1 MDELLIMSKMLE
13 RKLFLQ
19 IQSIN
24 IMYPKVQ
31 NVIGMP
37 LTKRMKIMLSIQVY
51 LISQMN
57 FDYKENDRKKA
68 FLPNLKQQ
76 YRVSQCGEHDCH
88 DNNKKNGDCY
98 KYPCLSHFMDE
109 L

>member
-1 MDELLIMSKMLE
+1 MDELLIMSKMVE

-24 IMYPKVQ
+24 IMYPKVE
-31 NVIGMP
+31 NVIVMP

-68 FLPNLKQQ
+68 FLPNLKRQ
-76 YRVSQCGEHDCH
+76 YRVSQCREDDCSTQ
-88 DNNKKNGDCY
+88 KQKEWR
-98 KYPCLSHFMDE
+98 L